1 MSGVSRTEVEARSY
15 ELDPY
20 GHLNNAVYISWL
32 EHGRSVHLRERGMTW
47 QSLPEQ
53 FGVRLVVVHSAVSY
67 KREVRQDDRLRIE
80 SEIPRFGN
88 TSFPFVQRILFP
100 DGSVA
105 ALAEVV
111 MVSVDL
117 EGRSVPVPQAL
128 RDRLNAEAGTFRQ

>member
-1 MSGVSRTEVEARSY
+1 MTAIDSTSDV
-15 ELDPY
+15 
-20 GHLNNAVYISWL
+20 NATAL
-32 EHGRSVHLRERGMTW
+32 EN
-47 QSLPEQ
+47 Q

-67 KREVRQDDRLRIE
+67 KREVRQDDRLIIE

-105 ALAEVV
+105 AQAEVV

-117 EGRSVPVPQAL
+117 EGKSVAVPDAL
-128 RDRLNAEAGTFRQ
+128 RDRLAEPACQR